1 MTDPYARLPAVPSFT
16 VVSDQVAEGGPL
28 PATAYAAMSGLDG
41 ATDRSPQLSW
51 SGFPPGT
58 ASFVVTMFDPDAPPP
73 SGFWHWAV
81 ADLPASV
88 TGLPAGVPPEEL
100 PAPAF
105 HVSNDLRAQGYIG
118 AAPPPGTGRH
128 RYVLAVTALSVPS
141 VRDLGVMPD
150 STPAAL
156 TFLTAGP
163 TIARAVLTGWGGGN

>member
-1 MTDPYARLPAVPSFT
+1 MTDPYARLPVVPSFALA
-16 VVSDQVAEGGPL
+16 SDDVAEGGPL
-28 PATAYAAMSGLDG
+28 PASAYAAASGLDG
-41 ATDRSPQLSW
+41 AADRSPQLSW

-88 TGLPAGVPPEEL
+88 TGLPGGVREAAL

-105 HVSNDLRAQGYIG
+105 HVSNDVRAQAYVG

-128 RYVLAVTALSVPS
+128 RYVLAVSALSVPS
-141 VRDLGVMPD
+141 VRDLGVTPD

-156 TFLTAGP
+156 TFLTAGH
-163 TIARAVLTGWGGGN
+163 TIARAVLTGWGGGD